1 MGATTLV
8 RRPGAARRL
17 LRWSGR
23 GLLAVALLLVP
34 ALALAQPA
42 PTSSTRGG
50 ASAAAKHWRSLQ
62 RPVVAPAP
70 VQGLVGWRGQAM
82 PWQLRQGRRVV
93 EGDIDIGPHREGQV
107 LPEGLGLAGSV
118 ALWPRV
124 GGVAEIPYVV
134 SQGNAA
140 LPEAIARYNSLFAG
154 VIQWVPRAAQADYV
168 DFALDPNDHSGS
180 GLSAL
185 GRAGGRQLIG
195 GSIDV
200 NQGTLLHEMGH
211 ATGLWHEHSRAERA
225 AHLSLALHNAIGTLA
240 PNLDVVPLTGGGQ
253 SLGLYD
259 IASLMHYGPYTFSKN
274 GEPTMETLPPG
285 MPVSELGDYSAG
297 DLDAVRRL
305 YGQAPSAVTVTSNPP
320 GLQVIVDGVL
330 RTTPHTF
337 TPALD
342 SVHTLDVP
350 AGPQQLNGK
359 AYVYGRWN
367 DARAASHAITIGR
380 GNGLTGSPVN
390 RPAVTVYQASFIEL
404 LKYEPFVWP
413 EGAGSVQAA
422 PPPQAHP
429 PLAGLYYAKRQP
441 VQLLATP
448 AGGQSLYRLY
458 TADGGVSENPKTT
471 RSPDW
476 VLAYFT
482 PQPVTTIAT
491 QPAGRWLWVDG
502 GFWVGPVGF
511 STFYDSGWGAGSVHQ
526 VDAGSAPQQPFS
538 WSIRHPWAG
547 WSDGGAVSHPITVPA
562 GASTVTASFG
572 TQYNV
577 STWANQPCAGSV
589 AVSPSPPDG
598 FHDAG
603 SVVSVSQSTVPGWT
617 FTGWQRDLAG
627 TQSPAW
633 LTMSDEHV
641 VVADYNTSAVP
652 MAVQALSPAC
662 RVAGQGKFT
671 LLVNGQGFAAGT
683 RAFVNGVFRAPASA
697 TPAQLKLKMK
707 PADTAAAGSTV
718 LFIDNLPPGSWPCSA
733 YAVAEL
739 PVRSASA
746 QPLATASPAALKF
759 GKVAVGGSS
768 APLTLTVSNPGNRTL
783 ALHDAVVTGGQSG
796 DFQVSAST
804 CTSGL
809 AAGASC
815 SLDLRFQPQALGER
829 TATLQLIDTAF
840 DSPQA
845 IALSGTGK

>member
-8 RRPGAARRL
+8 RRPGPARRL

-62 RPVVAPAP
+62 RPVAAPAP
-70 VQGLVGWRGQAM
+70 VQGLVGWRGQTM
-82 PWQLRQGRRVV
+82 PWQLRQGRRLV

-140 LPEAIARYNSLFAG
+140 LPGAIARYNSLFAG

-180 GLSAL
+180 GFSAL

-195 GSIDV
+195 GSIDMS
-200 NQGTLLHEMGH
+200 QGTLLHEMGH

-259 IASLMHYGPYTFSKN
+259 IASLMHYGPHTFSKN

-305 YGQAPSAVTVTSNPP
+305 YGQAPSTVTVTSNPP

-330 RTTPHTF
+330 RATPHTY

-413 EGAGSVQAA
+413 EGAGSVQAT

-547 WSDGGAVSHPITVPA
+547 WSDGGAASHPITVPA

-577 STWANQPCAGSV
+577 STWAHQPCAGSV

-603 SVVSVSQSTVPGWT
+603 SVVSVSQATVPGWT
-617 FTGWQRDLAG
+617 FTGWQRDMAG
-627 TQSPAW
+627 TQSPAP
-633 LTMSDEHV
+633 LTMTDEHV

-652 MAVQALSPAC
+652 IAVQALSPAS

-697 TPAQLKLKMK
+697 TPTQLKLKMK
-707 PADTAAAGSTV
+707 PAHTAAAGSTV
-718 LFIDNLPPGSWPCSA
+718 LFVDNLPPGSWPCSA

-739 PVRSASA
+739 PVRSANA

-783 ALHDAVVTGGQSG
+783 ALHDMVVTGAQAG
-796 DFQVSAST
+796 DFAVAAST
-804 CTSGL
+804 CPSGL
-809 AAGASC
+809 PAGGAC
-815 SLDLRFQPQALGER
+815 TLDLRFQPQALGER
-829 TATLQLIDTAF
+829 GATLLLINTAF

-845 IALSGTGK
+845 VALSGTGK